1 MDQAS
6 LVSVIIPVRNG
17 VRHLAE
23 AVESV
28 RAQRYHPLEILV
40 VDDASTD
47 GTGQLARQW
56 PDVRYIARATR
67 CGAGAARNLGVARS
81 RGELLAFLDA
91 DDIRVRDKL
100 VIQTAV
106 LAGDSTLD
114 AVFGHVVPFWEGGE
128 GEGEA
133 MPGPVPGTILIR
145 REAFD
150 RVGGFDEDPGS
161 KETVDWYLR
170 ATEGGLRMRMLPEVV
185 YRRRIHGDNRG
196 IRERD
201 MGGYLVALKAS
212 LDRRRCKGSVGP

>member
-1 MDQAS
+1 MVQAS

-17 VRHLAE
+17 VRYLAE

-56 PDVRYIARATR
+56 PNVRYISRATR
-67 CGAGAARNLGVARS
+67 GGTGAARNLGVARS
-81 RGELLAFLDA
+81 SGALLAFLDA
-91 DDIRVRDKL
+91 DDIWAPDKL
-100 VIQTAV
+100 VLQTAV
-106 LAGDSTLD
+106 LAGDPTLE

-128 GEGEA
+128 GKA
-133 MPGPVPGTILIR
+133 MPGPVPGTMLIR

-150 RVGGFDEDPGS
+150 RVGGFDEDPRA

-170 ATEGGLRMRMLPEVV
+170 AMEGGVRMRMLPEVI

-201 MGGYLVALKAS
+201 MGGYLLALKAS
-212 LDRRRCKGSVGP
+212 LDRRRGLGGVGP